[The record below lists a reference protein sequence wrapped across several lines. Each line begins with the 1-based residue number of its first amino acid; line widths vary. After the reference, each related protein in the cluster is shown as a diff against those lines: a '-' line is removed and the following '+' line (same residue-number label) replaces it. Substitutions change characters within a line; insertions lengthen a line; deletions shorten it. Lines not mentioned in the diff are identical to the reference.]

1 MTISIKG
8 FDHGNR
14 GAGIRNH
21 QLILPTVVCSTH
33 VSRRIATEV
42 LGQSRRRI
50 DCDAAALFDDFVD
63 AGGDLRNS
71 NVCAASS

>member
-1 MTISIKG
+1 MTISIQG

-42 LGQSRRRI
+42 G
-50 DCDAAALFDDFVD
+50 AVT
-63 AGGDLRNS
+63 
-71 NVCAASS
+71 